1 MHPDLQALLELQA
14 EDIVVAELEARVA
27 MLDSRQQTLER
38 EMEAAKQNVATAR
51 TEIEAEE
58 KRRRDL
64 QGKFDQHRQLQDHNL
79 AQLDKVRKAKEGTA
93 ALAQI
98 DMARKVLAQEESEL
112 NTLSGRVTT
121 LRQDADF
128 RDLELAELS
137 ESQRA
142 IRAELD
148 AERREVQIALQ
159 AARIKRESYAQ
170 RVSRALLSKY
180 DRIRGRDSRG
190 ALWVMQG
197 AACARCNTAVPMQ
210 RRNLIAAGRAIEV
223 CEACG
228 VLLYSTA

>member
-27 MLDSRQQTLER
+27 VLDSRQQALER
-38 EMEAAKQNVATAR
+38 EMEAAKQTVTSVR

-58 KRRRDL
+58 KKRRDL

-128 RDLELAELS
+128 RDLELTELS
-137 ESQRA
+137 DSQRA
-142 IRAELD
+142 IRAEID

-159 AARIKRESYAQ
+159 AARVKREACAQ
-170 RVSRALLSKY
+170 RVSRAILSKY

-190 ALWVMQG
+190 ALWIMQG
-197 AACARCNTAVPMQ
+197 AACGRCNTAVPMQ

>member
-14 EDIVVAELEARVA
+14 EDVAVSELEARLA
-27 MLDSRQQTLER
+27 MLDSKQQTLER
-38 EMEAAKQNVATAR
+38 EIEAVRQSVATAR

-58 KRRRDL
+58 KKRRDL

-112 NTLSGRVTT
+112 NTLSGRVTS
-121 LRQDADF
+121 LRQEAEY
-128 RDLELAELS
+128 RDLELTDLS
-137 ESQRA
+137 EGQRA
-142 IRAELD
+142 IRAEID
-148 AERREVQIALQ
+148 AERREVEIALQ
-159 AARIKRESYAQ
+159 AARSTREACAQ

-190 ALWVMQG
+190 ALWIMRG
-197 AACARCNTAVPMQ
+197 AACGRCNTAVPLQ

-228 VLLYSTA
+228 VLLYSTG